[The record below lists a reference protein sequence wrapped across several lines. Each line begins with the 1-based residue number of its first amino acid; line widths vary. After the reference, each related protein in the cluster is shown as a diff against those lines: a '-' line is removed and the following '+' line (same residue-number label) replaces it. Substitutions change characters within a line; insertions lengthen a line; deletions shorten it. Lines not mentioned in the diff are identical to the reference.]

1 MNKFSKLLNESFSF
15 EEIEGHV
22 LEISDVLGKPNVVTL
37 NFGREVGYV
46 FKWDLKFNVEEYNGS
61 VEIERVKKLF
71 SMIDEI
77 SLTMKRVRD
86 YDVEFKI
93 KEHLYVRFIPHT
105 ESSESYEFILGQKW
119 REIRI
124 DYSQVV
130 KFFKDRGFRVK
141 DVKMIDIEYKESTE
155 VKIITDADELAR
167 SEFVTLF
174 NDEANRK
181 YIETE
186 ELNRLVICEDR
197 GIEILIYPEEEKTFI
212 NIQQL

>member
-1 MNKFSKLLNESFSF
+1 MNKFSKLLNESLSF

-22 LEISDVLGKPNVVTL
+22 LEISNVLGKPNVVTL
-37 NFGREVGYV
+37 NFGKEVGYV

-61 VEIERVKKLF
+61 LEIERIKKLF
-71 SMIDEI
+71 SMIEEI
-77 SLTMKRVRD
+77 SLAMKGVQD

-119 REIRI
+119 REIGI

-130 KFFKDRGFRVK
+130 KFFKDGGFRVK
-141 DVKMIDIEYKESTE
+141 DVKMIDNEYKESTE

>member
-1 MNKFSKLLNESFSF
+1 
-15 EEIEGHV
+15 
-22 LEISDVLGKPNVVTL
+22 
-37 NFGREVGYV
+37 
-46 FKWDLKFNVEEYNGS
+46 
-61 VEIERVKKLF
+61 
-71 SMIDEI
+71 MIDEI